1 MTLYLK
7 GKIIMGDLSF
17 KYCPV
22 CGSELQ
28 EGKISVPVSRKTGV
42 MNGFTDTILF
52 YCEEDIQ
59 YQKEHPVKSAFSDT
73 YSKSTCFS
81 AFKQPC
87 IPAGYCE
94 KCDRIIAD
102 IEIRESYNPIGEES
116 LPTYDMDYYCE
127 EAESAINDELVY
139 VQEDDPYEELNGLV
153 DLGDYYGENKL

>member
-1 MTLYLK
+1 
-7 GKIIMGDLSF
+7 MGEISF

-28 EGKISVPVSRKTGV
+28 EGKISVPVSRKPGV

-59 YQKEHPVKSAFSDT
+59 YQKEHPVKSAFSVA

-102 IEIRESYNPIGEES
+102 IEIRESYNPIGKES
-116 LPTYDMDYYCE
+116 LPTYDVDYYCE
-127 EAESAINDELVY
+127 ETESTINDENVY
-139 VQEDDPYEELNGLV
+139 VQEDDPYEEWNGLV
-153 DLGDYYGENKL
+153 EWDNSDDENEE

>member
-1 MTLYLK
+1 M
-7 GKIIMGDLSF
+7 GKISF

-22 CGSELQ
+22 CGGELQ
-28 EGKISVPVSRKTGV
+28 EGKISVPVSRRIGI
-42 MNGFTDTILF
+42 MNGFTDTINF

-59 YQKEHPVKSAFSDT
+59 YNKEHPLKSAFSVSYT
-73 YSKSTCFS
+73 KSTCFS

-116 LPTYDMDYYCE
+116 LPTYDMDYYSIGT
-127 EAESAINDELVY
+127 ESTISDENVY
-139 VQEDDPYEELNGLV
+139 VMDDPSYEEWT
-153 DLGDYYGENKL
+153 DLIEWNNFDDENEE

>member
-1 MTLYLK
+1 M
-7 GKIIMGDLSF
+7 GKISF

-22 CGSELQ
+22 CGGELQ
-28 EGKISVPVSRKTGV
+28 EGKISVPVSRRIGI
-42 MNGFTDTILF
+42 MNGFTDTINF

-59 YQKEHPVKSAFSDT
+59 YNKEHPLKSAFSVSYT
-73 YSKSTCFS
+73 KSTCFS

-116 LPTYDMDYYCE
+116 LPTYDMDYYSIGT
-127 EAESAINDELVY
+127 ESTINDENVY
-139 VQEDDPYEELNGLV
+139 VMDDPSYEEWT
-153 DLGDYYGENKL
+153 DLIEWNIFDDENEE

>member
-1 MTLYLK
+1 M
-7 GKIIMGDLSF
+7 GKISF

-22 CGSELQ
+22 CGGELQ
-28 EGKISVPVSRKTGV
+28 EGKISVPVSRRIGI
-42 MNGFTDTILF
+42 MNGFTDTINF

-59 YQKEHPVKSAFSDT
+59 YNKEHPLKSAFSVSYT
-73 YSKSTCFS
+73 KSTCFS

-116 LPTYDMDYYCE
+116 LPTYDMDYYSIGT
-127 EAESAINDELVY
+127 ESTINDENVY
-139 VQEDDPYEELNGLV
+139 VMDDPSYEEWT
-153 DLGDYYGENKL
+153 DLIEWNNFGDENEE

>member
-1 MTLYLK
+1 M
-7 GKIIMGDLSF
+7 GKISF

-22 CGSELQ
+22 CGGELQ
-28 EGKISVPVSRKTGV
+28 EGKISVPVSRRIGI
-42 MNGFTDTILF
+42 MNGFTDTINF

-59 YQKEHPVKSAFSDT
+59 YNKEHPLKSAFSVSYT
-73 YSKSTCFS
+73 KSTCFS

-116 LPTYDMDYYCE
+116 LPTYDMDYYSIGT
-127 EAESAINDELVY
+127 ESTINDENVY
-139 VQEDDPYEELNGLV
+139 VMDDPSYEEWT
-153 DLGDYYGENKL
+153 DLIEWNNFDDENEE

>member
-1 MTLYLK
+1 ME
-7 GKIIMGDLSF
+7 KISF

-22 CGSELQ
+22 CGGELQ
-28 EGKISVPVSRKTGV
+28 EGKISVPVSRRIGI
-42 MNGFTDTILF
+42 MNGFTDTINF

-59 YQKEHPVKSAFSDT
+59 YNKEHPLKSAFSVSYT
-73 YSKSTCFS
+73 KSTCFS

-116 LPTYDMDYYCE
+116 LPTYDMDYYSIGT
-127 EAESAINDELVY
+127 ESTINDENVY
-139 VQEDDPYEELNGLV
+139 VMDDPSYEEWT
-153 DLGDYYGENKL
+153 DLIEWNIFDDENEE

>member
-1 MTLYLK
+1 M
-7 GKIIMGDLSF
+7 GKISF

-22 CGSELQ
+22 CGGELQ
-28 EGKISVPVSRKTGV
+28 EGKISVPVSRRIGI
-42 MNGFTDTILF
+42 MNGFTDTINF

-59 YQKEHPVKSAFSDT
+59 YNKEHPLKSAFSVSYT
-73 YSKSTCFS
+73 KSTCFS

-116 LPTYDMDYYCE
+116 LPTYDMDYYSIGT
-127 EAESAINDELVY
+127 ESTISDENVY
-139 VQEDDPYEELNGLV
+139 VMDDPSYEEWT
-153 DLGDYYGENKL
+153 DLIEWNNFDDKNEE